1 MICFIYRN
9 KCHFQRC
16 VFLYKNFA
24 RSAAVFLAVL
34 FLLCGCTEVSESAPV
49 PPITETA
56 AEERPYPVTVGSFI
70 FNEQPHTVG
79 SLSPAI
85 TEMIC
90 ELGYSDI
97 ITGRSSYCSYPEE
110 ITKKT
115 DLGSSANPDADAII
129 ASAPQLLISQSPIA
143 KKDIVSIENA
153 GTRVM
158 IIPAPTSIEELYS
171 CYIDMAAVFGGK
183 ISCTEAADA
192 AMKPLTDALR
202 KAENS
207 IGSFIYIMSDDLAA
221 ASDHTFAGNFFSCFG
236 TNAAAGTED
245 MVLTPEELAELDPEW
260 LILPFDLAEEPP
272 EAVTELGAYQNGK
285 VIILDE
291 NALERI
297 ERPTSRLSG
306 TVLDILEQI
315 EDINN
320 GSDDEAE

>member
-1 MICFIYRN
+1 MYR
-9 KCHFQRC
+9 
-16 VFLYKNFA
+16 NFA
-24 RSAAVFLAVL
+24 RSAAVFLAA
-34 FLLCGCTEVSESAPV
+34 LLLMCGCTEVSESAPPV
-49 PPITETA
+49 SVTETA

-70 FNEQPHTVG
+70 FNEQPQTVG

-183 ISCTEAADA
+183 VSCTEAADA

-207 IGSFIYIMSDDLAA
+207 IGSFVYIMSDDLAA

-236 TNAAAGTED
+236 TNAAAGAED
-245 MVLTPEELAELDPEW
+245 MVLAPEELAELDPEW
-260 LILPFDLAEEPP
+260 LILPNDMAEEPP
-272 EAVTELGAYQNGK
+272 EAITSLDAYQNGK

-315 EDINN
+315 EDIKN